1 MSNPE
6 NLLDRY
12 AAKRNRVHLLNNAA
26 EWALPINYLDEFP
39 IEKEFL
45 PGRLRALLE
54 PVGLEPTLR
63 VDVST
68 RFESDPYGPA
78 REHVHMV
85 MAVMPEAEMV
95 KMGQPNATGDGV
107 VAFSTPYVEALGA
120 LRDYTPSI
128 DGHDYIVASWGS
140 GSFYTYM
147 LAEKVWMG
155 LGLSMRALGQEAQ
168 KVVFDDMSLPEFGVA
183 EGEVSGSYNYVA
195 SRNLYWTMSNEYLR
209 QYLWMRGAWG
219 VRLFYYQS
227 LFPDLP
233 ALRLLMNG
241 EKHVSIGGRDN
252 WFELDVRQHDGG
264 LLVQVWGKVFAV
276 SPDRCPVQSA
286 DGLNWPGIDGLMT
299 QHRAGGIVERH
310 TIYLDDRFLE
320 KYEQNGFYNTLPI
333 KAHGRWLCSPS
344 YHGQWSFTDC
354 ERVGR
359 NLIRVSIR
367 DLYKPKPEREILHA
381 FQYVLSP
388 AQVASFDLGEEHI
401 AAKIDRLVS
410 QLLDLG
416 ELLSDLG
423 EAVGTPADP
432 EDIVKLSRREIDANG
447 WLNFPELQRLAQ
459 VAAVNMTEQAFLGR
473 CKSVHEL
480 YQRIPNGFLRGL
492 VQRAGHSRK
501 DIGEIASLKLLQALT
516 NIIERLNTN
525 GEKVD
530 AFASGPDPRDL
541 TSRNDK
547 IAALFINNELRI
559 ADAHQ
564 AGGVLKAIAAIGYDI
579 AGLNNGYG
587 RALDH
592 VLDKVIAAF
601 DHLNSELRALLV
613 R

>member
-1 MSNPE
+1 M
-6 NLLDRY
+6 
-12 AAKRNRVHLLNNAA
+12 
-26 EWALPINYLDEFP
+26 PINYLDEFP
-39 IEKEFL
+39 IDAALL
-45 PGRLRALLE
+45 PARLRALLE
-54 PVGLEPTLR
+54 PVGLEPALR

-68 RFESDPYGPA
+68 RFEYDPYGPA

-85 MAVMPEAEMV
+85 MAVMAEAEMAT
-95 KMGQPNATGDGV
+95 MGQPDATGNGV
-107 VAFSTPYVEALGA
+107 VEFSTPHVEASGA
-120 LRDYTPSI
+120 LREYVPSI

-183 EGEVSGSYNYVA
+183 EGEISGSYNYVA
-195 SRNLYWTMSNEYLR
+195 SRNLHWTLSNEYLR

-227 LFPDLP
+227 LFPDAP
-233 ALRLLMNG
+233 AIRDIMNG
-241 EKHVSIGGRDN
+241 MNHVSIGGGDT
-252 WFELDVRQHDGG
+252 WFELDVQEHDGG

-286 DGLNWPGIDGLMT
+286 DGMVWPGIDGIMT
-299 QHRAGGIVERH
+299 QHRAEGIVERD
-310 TIYLDDRFLE
+310 TVYLDDQFLE
-320 KYEQNGFYNTLPI
+320 KYEQNGFYDTLPI
-333 KAHGRWLCSPS
+333 KVHGRWLCSPS

-367 DLYKPKPEREILHA
+367 ELYKPKPEREILHA

-388 AQVASFDLGEEHI
+388 AQVANFDPGEEHI
-401 AAKIDRLVS
+401 VAKINRLVG
-410 QLLDLG
+410 QLLNLG
-416 ELLSDLG
+416 DLLSNLG

-432 EDIVKLSRREIDANG
+432 EDIVRLSRKEITANG
-447 WLNFPELQRLAQ
+447 WLNSPELQRLAQ
-459 VAAVNMTEQAFLGR
+459 VAPVSMTEQAFLGR

-516 NIIERLNTN
+516 NIVERLNAD

-530 AFASGPDPRDL
+530 AFASGSDPDDL
-541 TSRNDK
+541 TSRNNNM
-547 IAALFINNELRI
+547 AALFINNDLRI

-564 AGGVLKAIAAIGYDI
+564 AGGVLKALIAIGFDI

-601 DHLNSELRALLV
+601 DHLNRELKALLA